1 MGGGAFSQLGRSGA
15 GLLTSVSGP
24 QTTFCDYR
32 EEGLDR
38 RQSSQVTWDWET
50 GQLVVSW
57 VGHL

>member
-1 MGGGAFSQLGRSGA
+1 MGVPFPSLVGVVPGSSPQ
-15 GLLTSVSGP
+15 SVVLS

-38 RQSSQVTWDWET
+38 RQSSQVTRDWET